1 MTNEKKTIAKIIIAT
16 AAVFLVLLIAALLV
30 NIVKLSAANNRKQ
43 NLAMQAAVLD
53 DLIAENN
60 QTIDYYKSD
69 GFIESYAREYLD
81 MVYRGEIVISV
92 K

>member
-43 NLAMQAAVLD
+43 NLATQAAILD

-60 QTIDYYKSD
+60 QTIDYYKSNS
-69 GFIESYAREYLD
+69 FIESYAREYLD

>member
-43 NLAMQAAVLD
+43 NLAAQAAALD
-53 DLIAENN
+53 SLIAENN
-60 QTIDYYKSD
+60 QIIDYYKSD
-69 GFIESYAREYLD
+69 SFIESYAREYLD